1 MLFKKAPL
9 QQDSIYL
16 NVTEKVTLLGKF
28 HKKKPLHQS
37 TMLFSCNLDKMQS
50 LRPTLRIKSS
60 GCRRK

>member
-28 HKKKPLHQS
+28 HKKETTPSVHNAVL
-37 TMLFSCNLDKMQS
+37 MQS
-50 LRPTLRIKSS
+50 
-60 GCRRK
+60 